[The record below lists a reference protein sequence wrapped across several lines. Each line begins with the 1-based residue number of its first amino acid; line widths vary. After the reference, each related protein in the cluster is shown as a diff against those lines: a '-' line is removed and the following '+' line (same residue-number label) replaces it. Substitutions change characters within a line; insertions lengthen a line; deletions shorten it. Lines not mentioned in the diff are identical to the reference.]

1 MKEMDTRQG
10 RDRTRRRLKVILLV
24 LLAYIV
30 AIAALAVI
38 IDARHVRFYVTG
50 SDNMTQEFGETY
62 EEPGVYAVTYGK
74 LFGEGTQRLHVAA
87 EGSVDTSKL
96 GSYTLK
102 YLTRWMFTD
111 YVTERHVTVID
122 TTPPVIELKHI
133 EGYEAS
139 WMDGYE
145 EEGYTA
151 FDSCDG
157 DLTSKVI
164 RTEDKD
170 KVTYTVTDSSG
181 NTATAVRE
189 IKYAKTE
196 PRIILNGDENMV
208 FTARTDFTDPGYTA
222 TDGLGDDLTS
232 LVQVDSDVVPYIAGD
247 YQIVYSLT
255 SETGESVSVTR
266 SVTVI
271 PANRP
276 DVVNPDGK
284 TIYLTFDDGPGPYTS
299 KLLDVLAEYN
309 VKATFFVTAAN
320 PKYYDMIAREVNEG
334 HSVGVHSYSHNYKT
348 IYSSEEAFF
357 NDFNAMEE
365 IIYEQTGSYTQ
376 LCRFPGGSSNT
387 VSNFNPGIMS
397 RLTEALTD
405 MGYKYFDWN
414 VSSGDAGETTKTD
427 VVISNIESGCRGM
440 KAAVVLQHDIKD
452 FSVNA
457 VESVIIWGL
466 QNGYTF
472 RALDMSSPDA
482 HHGVNN

>member
-1 MKEMDTRQG
+1 MIKRG
-10 RDRTRRRLKVILLV
+10 LALLV
-24 LLAYIV
+24 LLCM
-30 AIAALAVI
+30 ALPCAGMAEQTE
-38 IDARHVRFYVTG
+38 ARR
-50 SDNMTQEFGETY
+50 
-62 EEPGVYAVTYGK
+62 
-74 LFGEGTQRLHVAA
+74 
-87 EGSVDTSKL
+87 
-96 GSYTLK
+96 
-102 YLTRWMFTD
+102 
-111 YVTERHVTVID
+111 
-122 TTPPVIELKHI
+122 
-133 EGYEAS
+133 
-139 WMDGYE
+139 
-145 EEGYTA
+145 
-151 FDSCDG
+151 
-157 DLTSKVI
+157 
-164 RTEDKD
+164 
-170 KVTYTVTDSSG
+170 
-181 NTATAVRE
+181 
-189 IKYAKTE
+189 
-196 PRIILNGDENMV
+196 
-208 FTARTDFTDPGYTA
+208 
-222 TDGLGDDLTS
+222 
-232 LVQVDSDVVPYIAGD
+232 VV
-247 YQIVYSLT
+247 
-255 SETGESVSVTR
+255 
-266 SVTVI
+266 
-271 PANRP
+271 
-276 DVVNPDGK
+276 
-284 TIYLTFDDGPGPYTS
+284 YLTFDDGPGPYTS

-440 KAAVVLQHDIKD
+440 KASVVLQHDIKD